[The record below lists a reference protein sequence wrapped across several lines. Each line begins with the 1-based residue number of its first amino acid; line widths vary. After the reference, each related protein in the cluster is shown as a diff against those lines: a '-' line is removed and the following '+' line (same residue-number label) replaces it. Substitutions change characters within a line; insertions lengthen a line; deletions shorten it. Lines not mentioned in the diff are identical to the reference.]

1 MFRIVS
7 LQHDSKLRHGCQN
20 MLFFKSPQS
29 PKKSRIEKKW
39 VLLAFSIQTTL
50 KTNYKLVQEQTNLKN
65 ELKSL
70 LVKLIQSIIR
80 SLDEIFLGIFL

>member
-1 MFRIVS
+1 
-7 LQHDSKLRHGCQN
+7 
-20 MLFFKSPQS
+20 MLFYKNPQS
-29 PKKSRIEKKW
+29 PKKSRIEKKG